1 MQDEDKTQEKIGT
14 EWWEEKINRRQANK
28 KVAQIVAGGALVATM
43 GAGIWL
49 AASSDS
55 DDDDD
60 EVQFDS
66 NELQKKNGWN
76 VGSTD
81 KHLAFPDQFV
91 VTKDSLYS
99 DKWREYVQA
108 DKLIEAYR
116 PDGSPFLPYSAPTLA
131 QALSEPSLKDEMKL
145 YFSPEMARAYSRG
158 LGVKALIEENK
169 NNDKI
174 IMFADI
180 PGAEAI
186 AFGAAIADVA
196 NLITTFDNYPHPI
209 GVVPSHFTLS
219 AMIYY
224 AAEIAEKKKSTDKKL
239 INVFLC
245 DSNRFK
251 EQINE
256 DAEFDNRYMVKIPT
270 IEDLKKNSIEN
281 VLYCTQNR
289 TNEVDDLNDDFVEY
303 TKAGIN
309 IKLIDLKDFQP
320 EGQNG
325 APGTD
330 SLSNQPAGAIQTRY
344 QSAPPVYYYGGSH
357 SFIPMFFYYHAFMS
371 YSRPMPRMTSF
382 GGSTLRPSS
391 YAPAARQTIFSSRAV
406 GGAGGIGRT
415 RPSGFGRVT
424 TRVSS
429 RTGGITGFR
438 PGRSGSFG
446 RVGGRGG

>member
-28 KVAQIVAGGALVATM
+28 KVAQIVAGGAIVATM

-81 KHLAFPDQFV
+81 KHLSFTKQYV
-91 VTKDSLYS
+91 VEKDSLLS
-99 DKWREYVQA
+99 DKWREFMQPE
-108 DKLIEAYR
+108 KLIEAYR

-131 QALSEPSLKDEMKL
+131 QSLSESSLKDEMKL
-145 YFSPEMARAYSRG
+145 CFSPEMALAYSRG
-158 LGVKALIEENK
+158 LGVKALIGENK
-169 NNDKI
+169 NNENI
-174 IMFADI
+174 LLFVDI
-180 PGAEAI
+180 SGAEAV

-209 GVVPSHFTLS
+209 GVVPSHLTLS

-224 AAEIAEKKKSTDKKL
+224 AAEVLEKKKSTSKKL

-245 DSNRFK
+245 DCDRFLQ
-251 EQINE
+251 EINE
-256 DAEFDNRYMVKIPT
+256 DTQFDNRYMVKIPT

-281 VLYCTQNR
+281 ILYCTQYR
-289 TNEVDDLNDDFVEY
+289 SNELDDLNDDFVEY
-303 TKAGIN
+303 SKAGIN
-309 IKLIDLKDFQP
+309 VKLIDLKDFQP
-320 EGQNG
+320 EGGKGSPDGDTVTNMPTS
-325 APGTD
+325 AK
-330 SLSNQPAGAIQTRY
+330 QTRY

-371 YSRPMPRMTSF
+371 YSRPMPRMSSF
-382 GGSTLRPSS
+382 GGSTIRPSS
-391 YAPAARQTIFSSRAV
+391 YSPAARQTIFSSRAV

-429 RTGGITGFR
+429 RTGSITGFR